1 MMTAELQ
8 QPNLLQ
14 RILKQSDVALAVGVI
29 GILAIMLVPLPTGM
43 LDLFLTLNITITLTV
58 LMVSMYLNEPVEFSV
73 FPGLLLVMTLY
84 RLSLNIASTRLIL
97 GDAYAGKVIAAF
109 GNFVVKGNYIVGFVI
124 FLILVVIQFVVI
136 TKGAGRIAEVAARFT
151 LDAMPGKQMAID
163 ADLNAGLIDD
173 TEARNRREK
182 IAREADFYGAMDGA
196 SKFVRGDAI
205 AGLIITS
212 INILGGFVIGV
223 LQKGMSLNE
232 AVHTYTLLTVGDGL
246 VSQIPALILSTAA
259 GIVVTRAASEENLG
273 SDISH
278 QLLGKPRGLYVVS
291 GALLL
296 FGITPG
302 LPTIPFFILSVV
314 AFVVART
321 AEGLEKQAE
330 AEEAQAEEEIASEA
344 ADTVEQYLQVD
355 PLEIEIGYSLIP
367 MVDEEQGG
375 DLLQRITAIRKQLA
389 IELGV
394 IIPPIRIRDNISL
407 KPDEY
412 VVKIRGAEIAKG
424 EIFTSRLLALA
435 AEDSQPQLEGIETRD
450 PAFGL
455 PAYWIPRAL
464 KSKAESM
471 GFTVVEPA
479 AVLATHLKEILRNN
493 CYMILSREDVH
504 ELIENVRRE
513 SPTVVEELV
522 PNLLSVGQ
530 IQKVLQNLLRE
541 QVPIRDMVT
550 ILETLADYAPSTKD
564 TDVLTEYVRNALSKV
579 IYKTYLDESGVIR
592 GIMLDPQLENML
604 IENLNQNKGAGL
616 NLSPD
621 ILKILF
627 QQVKQATEQ
636 MTNNGYTPLI
646 LTSPMIRL
654 NFKRLIEVAF
664 PQVAV
669 LSYNEIPAEVEIQT
683 TGIVSLHNED

>member
-8 QPNLLQ
+8 QPGILQ
-14 RILKQSDVALAVGVI
+14 RILKQSDVALAIGVI
-29 GILAIMLVPLPTGM
+29 AILAIMLVPLPTGM
-43 LDLFLTLNITITLTV
+43 LDLFLVLNITITLTV

-109 GNFVVKGNYIVGFVI
+109 GNFVVKGNYVVGFVI

-173 TEARNRREK
+173 AEARSRREK

-223 LQKGMSLNE
+223 LQKGMPLSE

-246 VSQIPALILSTAA
+246 VSQVPALILSTAA

-296 FGITPG
+296 FGLAPG
-302 LPTIPFFILSVV
+302 LPTIPFFIISGVV
-314 AFVVART
+314 FAVART
-321 AEGLEKQAE
+321 VETMAKQTE
-330 AEEAQAEEEIASEA
+330 AEEELAEEVA
-344 ADTVEQYLQVD
+344 AEGADSVEQYLQVD

-394 IIPPIRIRDNISL
+394 VIPPIRIRDNISL

-424 EIFTSRLLALA
+424 EIFTNRLLALA
-435 AEDSQPQLEGIETRD
+435 AEDSQPRLDGIETRD

-464 KSKAESM
+464 KSKAETM

-504 ELIENVRRE
+504 ELIENVRRQ

-522 PNLLSVGQ
+522 PNLLTVGQ

-550 ILETLADYAPSTKD
+550 ILETLADYATGTKD
-564 TDVLTEYVRNALSKV
+564 TDILTEYVRNALSKI
-579 IYKTYLDESGVIR
+579 IYKSYLDESGVIR

-616 NLSPD
+616 NLPPD
-621 ILKILF
+621 ILKVLF
-627 QQVKQATEQ
+627 QQVKDTTEK

-683 TGIVSLHNED
+683 TGIVSLHHED

>member
-8 QPNLLQ
+8 QPGILQ
-14 RILKQSDVALAVGVI
+14 RILKQSDVALAIGVI
-29 GILAIMLVPLPTGM
+29 AILAIMLVPLPTGM
-43 LDLFLTLNITITLTV
+43 LDLFLVLNITITLTV

-109 GNFVVKGNYIVGFVI
+109 GNFVVKGNYVVGFVI

-173 TEARNRREK
+173 AEARSRREK

-223 LQKGMSLNE
+223 LQKGMPLSE

-246 VSQIPALILSTAA
+246 VSQVPALILSTAA

-296 FGITPG
+296 FGLAPG
-302 LPTIPFFILSVV
+302 LPTIPFFIISGVV
-314 AFVVART
+314 FAVART
-321 AEGLEKQAE
+321 VETMAKQTE
-330 AEEAQAEEEIASEA
+330 AEEELAEEVA
-344 ADTVEQYLQVD
+344 AEGADSVEQYLQVD

-394 IIPPIRIRDNISL
+394 VIPPIRIRDNISL

-412 VVKIRGAEIAKG
+412 IVKIRGAEIAKG
-424 EIFTSRLLALA
+424 EIFTNRLLALA
-435 AEDSQPQLEGIETRD
+435 AEDSQPRLDGIETRD

-464 KSKAESM
+464 KSKAETM

-522 PNLLSVGQ
+522 PNLLTVGQ

-550 ILETLADYAPSTKD
+550 ILETLADYATGTKD
-564 TDVLTEYVRNALSKV
+564 TDILTEYVRNALSKI
-579 IYKTYLDESGVIR
+579 IYKSYLDESGVIR

-616 NLSPD
+616 NLPPD
-621 ILKILF
+621 ILKVLF
-627 QQVKQATEQ
+627 QQVKDTTEK

-683 TGIVSLHNED
+683 TGIVSLHHED

>member
-1 MMTAELQ
+1 MMAAELQ

-29 GILAIMLVPLPTGM
+29 AILAIMLVPLPTGM
-43 LDLFLTLNITITLTV
+43 LDLFLVLNITITLTV

-173 TEARNRREK
+173 TEARARREK

-246 VSQIPALILSTAA
+246 VSQVPALILSTAA

-302 LPTIPFFILSVV
+302 LPTIPFFVLSIV

-321 AEGLEKQAE
+321 AESLEKQAE
-330 AEEAQAEEEIASEA
+330 AEEALAEEEQTAEG
-344 ADTVEQYLQVD
+344 ADSIEQYLQVD

-389 IELGV
+389 IELGIV
-394 IIPPIRIRDNISL
+394 IPPIRIRDNISL

-424 EIFTSRLLALA
+424 EIFTNRLLALA

-464 KSKAESM
+464 KSKAETM

-479 AVLATHLKEILRNN
+479 AVLATHLKEILRAN

-564 TDVLTEYVRNALSKV
+564 TDVLTEYVRNALSKI
-579 IYKTYLDESGVIR
+579 IYKNYLDESGVIR

-616 NLSPD
+616 NLPPD
-621 ILKILF
+621 ILKVLF
-627 QQVKQATEQ
+627 QQVKEATDR

>member
-8 QPNLLQ
+8 QPGILQ
-14 RILKQSDVALAVGVI
+14 RILKQSDVALAIGVI
-29 GILAIMLVPLPTGM
+29 AILAIMLVPLPTGM
-43 LDLFLTLNITITLTV
+43 LDLFLVLNITITLTV

-109 GNFVVKGNYIVGFVI
+109 GNFVVKGNYVVGFVI

-173 TEARNRREK
+173 AEARSRREK

-223 LQKGMSLNE
+223 LQKGMSLGE

-246 VSQIPALILSTAA
+246 VSQVPALILSTAA

-296 FGITPG
+296 FGLAPG
-302 LPTIPFFILSVV
+302 LPTIPFFIISGVV
-314 AFVVART
+314 FAVART
-321 AEGLEKQAE
+321 VETMAKQTE
-330 AEEAQAEEEIASEA
+330 AEEELAEEVA
-344 ADTVEQYLQVD
+344 AEGADSVEQYLQVD

-394 IIPPIRIRDNISL
+394 VIPPIRIRDNISL

-424 EIFTSRLLALA
+424 EIFTNRLLALA
-435 AEDSQPQLEGIETRD
+435 AEDSQPRLDGIETRD

-464 KSKAESM
+464 KSKAETM

-504 ELIENVRRE
+504 ELIENVRRQ

-522 PNLLSVGQ
+522 PNLLTVGQ

-550 ILETLADYAPSTKD
+550 ILETLADYATGTKD
-564 TDVLTEYVRNALSKV
+564 TDILTEYVRNALSKI
-579 IYKTYLDESGVIR
+579 IYKSYLDESGVIR

-616 NLSPD
+616 NLPPD
-621 ILKILF
+621 ILKVLF
-627 QQVKQATEQ
+627 QQVKDTTEK

-683 TGIVSLHNED
+683 TGIVSLHHED

>member
-8 QPNLLQ
+8 QPGILQ
-14 RILKQSDVALAVGVI
+14 RILKQSDVALAIGVI
-29 GILAIMLVPLPTGM
+29 AILAIMLVPLPTGM
-43 LDLFLTLNITITLTV
+43 LDLFLVLNITITLTV

-109 GNFVVKGNYIVGFVI
+109 GNFVVKGNYVVGFVI

-173 TEARNRREK
+173 AEARSRREK

-223 LQKGMSLNE
+223 LQKGMSLGE

-246 VSQIPALILSTAA
+246 VSQVPALILSTAA

-296 FGITPG
+296 FGLAPG
-302 LPTIPFFILSVV
+302 LPTIPFFIISGVV
-314 AFVVART
+314 FAVART
-321 AEGLEKQAE
+321 VETMAKQTE
-330 AEEAQAEEEIASEA
+330 AEEELAEEVA
-344 ADTVEQYLQVD
+344 AEGADSVEQYLQVD

-394 IIPPIRIRDNISL
+394 VIPPIRIRDNISL

-412 VVKIRGAEIAKG
+412 IVKIRGAEIAKG
-424 EIFTSRLLALA
+424 EIFTNRLLALA
-435 AEDSQPQLEGIETRD
+435 AEDSQPRLDGIETRD

-464 KSKAESM
+464 KSKAETM

-504 ELIENVRRE
+504 ELIENVRRQ

-522 PNLLSVGQ
+522 PNLLTVGQ

-550 ILETLADYAPSTKD
+550 ILETLADYATGTKD
-564 TDVLTEYVRNALSKV
+564 TDILTEYVRNALSKI
-579 IYKTYLDESGVIR
+579 IYKSYLDESGVIR

-616 NLSPD
+616 NLPPD
-621 ILKILF
+621 ILKVLF
-627 QQVKQATEQ
+627 QQVKDTTEK

-683 TGIVSLHNED
+683 TGIVSLHHED